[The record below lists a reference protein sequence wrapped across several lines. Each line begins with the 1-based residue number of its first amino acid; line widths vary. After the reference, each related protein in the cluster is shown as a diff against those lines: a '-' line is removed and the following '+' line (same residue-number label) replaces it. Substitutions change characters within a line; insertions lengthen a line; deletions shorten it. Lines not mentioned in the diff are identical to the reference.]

1 MMSTHTVLDEVD
13 EAIIALLTEDARRT
27 VSDIAGRVN
36 LSPAPVARRIGR
48 LERAGVIAGYTVLVD
63 HSKLGP
69 SVEAFTE
76 LRFVGDTDIDLI
88 LATVREIPEVV
99 ELFTTAGDP
108 DALARIR
115 VDDVEHLK
123 HVINRLRRSGS
134 VSGTK
139 TLMVLDTWSRP
150 E

>member
-1 MMSTHTVLDEVD
+1 MSTHTVLDEVD

>member
-1 MMSTHTVLDEVD
+1 MSTHTVLDEVD

-27 VSDIAGRVN
+27 VSDIAARVN

>member
-1 MMSTHTVLDEVD
+1 MTAHPDLDDVD
-13 EAIIALLTEDARRT
+13 RRILALLQEDARRT
-27 VSDIAGRVN
+27 IADIAERVS
-36 LSPAPVARRIGR
+36 LSPAPVKRRIER
-48 LERAGVIAGYTVLVD
+48 LERSGVIAGYTVQLD

-76 LRFVGDTDIDLI
+76 LRFAGDTDVDRI
-88 LATVREIPEVV
+88 LETAREIPEVQ

-115 VDDVEHLK
+115 VEDVAHLK
-123 HVINRLRRSGS
+123 QVINRLRRSGR
-134 VSGTK
+134 VTGTK
-139 TLMVLDTWSRP
+139 TLMVLDTWTRP

>member
-1 MMSTHTVLDEVD
+1 MTSRPDLDDVD
-13 EAIIALLTEDARRT
+13 RRILALLAEDARRT
-27 VSDIAGRVN
+27 IADIAEHVS
-36 LSPAPVARRIGR
+36 LSPAPVKRRIER
-48 LERAGVIAGYTVLVD
+48 LERTGVIAGYTVQLD

-76 LRFVGDTDIDLI
+76 LRFAGDTDVDRI
-88 LATVREIPEVV
+88 LETAREIPEVQ

-115 VDDVEHLK
+115 VEDVEHLK
-123 HVINRLRRSGS
+123 HVINRLRRSGR
-134 VSGTK
+134 VTGTK
-139 TLMVLDTWSRP
+139 TLMVLDTWTRP

>member
-1 MMSTHTVLDEVD
+1 VAPRPDLDDVD
-13 EAIIALLTEDARRT
+13 RRILRLLQEDARRT
-27 VSDIAGRVN
+27 IADIAEHVS
-36 LSPAPVARRIGR
+36 LSPAPVKRRIER
-48 LERAGVIAGYTVLVD
+48 LERTGVIAGYTVLLD

-76 LRFVGDTDIDLI
+76 LRFAGDTDVDRI
-88 LATVREIPEVV
+88 LETAREIPEVQ

-115 VDDVEHLK
+115 VEDVAHLK
-123 HVINRLRRSGS
+123 QVINRLRRSGR
-134 VSGTK
+134 VTGTK
-139 TLMVLDTWSRP
+139 TLMVLDTWTRP